1 MKVFTFTSSS
11 KVLEGVVVE
20 SYTLKNGTEIPVVA
34 VGETGRG
41 RKYSFLPISNAA
53 AEETVLFANVGKTLK
68 GGHKLIA
75 QVGSDSSDECLLVL
89 RTGMGFRGG
98 SSVTVENEA
107 GDGLDPLILAQGMIA
122 QGDAGRMGCSSQYI
136 LNLPVDVVLR
146 VNLTGR
152 LYGNPSC
159 YYLRF
164 NGNTLEA
171 VTAEERELVDW

>member
-1 MKVFTFTSSS
+1 MKVFTFTASN

-20 SYTLKNGTEIPVVA
+20 SYTLKNGTTIPVVA

-75 QVGSDSSDECLLVL
+75 QIDSDSSDECLLVL

-98 SSVTVENEA
+98 SSVTVEGEA
-107 GDGLDPLILAQGMIA
+107 GDGLESLILAQGMIA

-136 LNLPVDVVLR
+136 LHLPANVVLR

-164 NGNTLEA
+164 NGASLEA